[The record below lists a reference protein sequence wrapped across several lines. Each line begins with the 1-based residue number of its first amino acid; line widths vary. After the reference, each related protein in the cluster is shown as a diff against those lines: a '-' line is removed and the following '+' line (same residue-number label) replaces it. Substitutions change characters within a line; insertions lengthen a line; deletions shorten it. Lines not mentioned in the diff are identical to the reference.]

1 MCGHAGLLKRQRWP
15 EDWAFRPVL
24 RLLSMIRDWLSHFS
38 RAAWARFPLLCR
50 NLPNAFHGKPS
61 LCFVQLCT
69 IITEWDRQRSGGPVS
84 FHQRFSD
91 CSKIVVTVGIPIPHK
106 PRFHAGLRAV
116 RQSNGFIVGNRKPVL
131 CIPPQV
137 PISSA
142 LPGSWA
148 IMFLYCFII
157 FHRHFLNW
165 CKIRCKLT
173 YPDLPLKINE
183 AGHFSFLRSF
193 IVNIHC
199 CRDIRMPHDFLN
211 NLEIFLVLAKTSAKC
226 MP

>member
-1 MCGHAGLLKRQRWP
+1 MTAPALLSFFSGEGRRHLDFVFFFPFCLFRWESCAFSRLRLRIYGKIKNRGGGTAALRHIP
-15 EDWAFRPVL
+15 PPCKADILQKAAFRKT
-24 RLLSMIRDWLSHFS
+24 FS
-38 RAAWARFPLLCR
+38 EDENNWGIPNGKSLQPGLPCQEKGRPRAAALACG
-50 NLPNAFHGKPS
+50 AGS
-61 LCFVQLCT
+61 QS
-69 IITEWDRQRSGGPVS
+69 SG
-84 FHQRFSD
+84 FM
-91 CSKIVVTVGIPIPHK
+91 
-106 PRFHAGLRAV
+106 
-116 RQSNGFIVGNRKPVL
+116 VGNRKPVL

-173 YPDLPLKINE
+173 YPDLPLKINK

-211 NLEIFLVLAKTSAKC
+211 NLEIFLVLAKASAKC